1 MNKKSLSIQERR
13 EENHK
18 EYEKYLNEKVEI
30 TIPLG
35 AEKPGTTTTASCD
48 GKIYEI
54 ELGKTVKIPRKV
66 ADIIKRSILAE
77 AAVQKKID
85 TVSSGAVLL
94 GEY

>member
-1 MNKKSLSIQERR
+1 MNKKNLSLQERR
-13 EENHK
+13 DANRK
-18 EYEKYLNEKVEI
+18 EYEKYMNEKVEI

-35 AEKPGTTTTASCD
+35 PEKPGTTTTASCD

-54 ELGKTVKIPRKV
+54 ELGKTVMIPRKV
-66 ADIIKRSILAE
+66 ADIINRSIIAE
-77 AAVQKKID
+77 AEVLKKID

>member
-1 MNKKSLSIQERR
+1 MNKKAISAEERR
-13 EENHK
+13 KINHMN
-18 EYEKYLNEKVEI
+18 YEKYMNEKIDI

-66 ADIIKRSILAE
+66 AEVITRSINAE
-77 AAVQKKID
+77 MAVQKKID
-85 TVSSGAVLL
+85 SVSSGAVML

>member
-1 MNKKSLSIQERR
+1 MTKKNLSLQERR
-13 EENHK
+13 EANRK
-18 EYEKYLNEKVEI
+18 EYEKYMNEKIEI

-54 ELGKTVKIPRKV
+54 ELGKTVSIPRKV
-66 ADIIKRSILAE
+66 AEIINRSIIAE
-77 AAVQKKID
+77 AEVQRKID
-85 TVSSGAVLL
+85 EVSSDAVLL